1 LALKEGVLATWFWLV
16 AIITAVVG
24 LFKQLF
30 GGPSMGLDFAGP
42 VGIAVLTGQAAK
54 MGWIYVLQFT
64 ALLSL
69 NLAIINI
76 LPFPALDGGRILF
89 LAIEKIR
96 GKAVDSKLE
105 NIFHNIG
112 FILLMILIVAIT
124 YRDLVRYGAKI
135 LSALGRI
142 IGWNI

>member
-1 LALKEGVLATWFWLV
+1 M
-16 AIITAVVG
+16 AVVG

-30 GGPSMGLDFAGP
+30 GGPSAGLDFAGP
-42 VGIAVLTGQAAK
+42 VGIAVMTGQAAK

-96 GKAVDSKLE
+96 RKPVDAKLE
-105 NIFHNIG
+105 NIFHNTG
-112 FILLMILIVAIT
+112 FILLMLLIVAIT
-124 YRDLVRYGAKI
+124 FRDLAKYGMKI
-135 LSALGRI
+135 LSVLGKT
-142 IGWNI
+142 IGL